1 MLIFRKE
8 ILLKIIVIPL
18 LLILSGCSERPES
31 LCFDKQKKLEI
42 TTKSCK
48 PLNEFSKSINI
59 VPYDPLNEPIYD
71 SSVHLTEDEIN
82 TYNNRQIKL
91 NTNTKTIHKTKE
103 IYAKTLLSYLVFLML
118 IIVPIALVK
127 SLKGGVVEG
136 VDGRETKF
144 LNASLMLLILCS
156 LFYYVYS
163 SDDFSVR
170 LKNGTNAIGQF
181 IFTLGATVELSETRM
196 EKSSISSSSKNEALR
211 DIEAMHKINI
221 CLSNNQKSHLER
233 LENTWN
239 RLISQ
244 KDIVD
249 FYYKKNTPY
258 LKFYEKRTNQKISY
272 MIDKY
277 GVINSIS
284 FANCGEIKTNKNI
297 MAPELLE
304 IMEYV
309 NFNNIIHNAIKSKA
323 LESGWNTISTKY
335 KSKYFDTGKAKRRLM
350 QLAILYLS
358 EYKKGLLI
366 GSVEVD
372 YEAGKS
378 SDYLAGTKPVIDFDS
393 SNLEYF
399 LSNSDEIYSN
409 INQSICLPR
418 ADLIND
424 TINRIEE
431 FDTTQH
437 MSQYD
442 CVDFKNKKLVSSSTS
457 NKIYNNDNQFEI
469 DINIARIVEKTRDLV
484 DASTTDLISE
494 YKKVDDLY
502 LTIINDLYNFEKD
515 VNRILNRGYFAM
527 GDFYKYTNTQSN
539 EYLTMF
545 SELNDVL
552 DISFAKALPN
562 YSSGNDATESNLYAY
577 ESGYINYFMT
587 PIFDKIDTSQSSS
600 PSNYSSIGLE
610 VATDTSSY
618 NIDKEEL
625 FSVSN
630 VENLFTTGVNAM
642 SNVFN
647 SVKRMT
653 CNDGNTCLDEQKD
666 YNGVLEIQNLS
677 SNLKTGAAFGL
688 AVGFTGKVSAMTL
701 DAVATHKA
709 KSSFK
714 MGKKKKRV
722 SFGRAIKS
730 AGNMINGV
738 SNFMIV
744 TSVIALVLSA
754 LLDFIFKIEQVFM
767 IYVQLSQMLYL
778 NYVDFFI
785 LNAIAVGVAIGKS
798 TKAYH
803 NTLLYCFNLVIYA
816 PLFALSVGLIVILN
830 NFLRT
835 WILNILP
842 FISETAKAGVDDG
855 SIIMSI
861 ALPAIQI
868 TLNLAI
874 IIFGIKWFF
883 KYIISKFKPVV
894 DKAIKGGLE
903 GVEDFINEKENAKF
917 YTAVY
922 ASTQL
927 VKQSNSPV
935 QDKQQEKQ
943 PDSKK

>member
-1 MLIFRKE
+1 MLTLKKE

-18 LLILSGCSERPES
+18 LLILSGCSEQPES
-31 LCFDKQKKLEI
+31 LCFDEQQKLEI
-42 TTKSCK
+42 TTKYCK

-59 VPYDPLNEPIYD
+59 IPYDPLNEPVYG

-91 NTNTKTIHKTKE
+91 NTNTKTIQNTKE
-103 IYAKTLLSYLVFLML
+103 IYAKILLSYLVFLMF
-118 IIVPIALVK
+118 IIVPIALLK

-144 LNASLMLLILCS
+144 LNTSLMLLILSS

-196 EKSSISSSSKNEALR
+196 EKLSISNSSKNEALR

-233 LENTWN
+233 LENTRN

-244 KDIVD
+244 KDVVD

-258 LKFYEKRTNQKISY
+258 LKFYEKRINQKISY
-272 MIDKY
+272 LIDKY

-297 MAPELLE
+297 ISPELFE

-335 KSKYFDTGKAKRRLM
+335 KSKYFDSDKAKRRLM

-366 GSVEVD
+366 GSIEVD

-378 SDYLAGTKPVIDFDS
+378 SGYLAGTKPVIDFDS
-393 SNLEYF
+393 SNLESF

-424 TINRIEE
+424 TINRIKE

-442 CVDFKNKKLVSSSTS
+442 CVDFKDKKLVSSSTS

-469 DINIARIVEKTRDLV
+469 DTNIARIVEKTRDLV

-494 YKKVDDLY
+494 YKKVDDLF
-502 LTIINDLYNFEKD
+502 LTIVDNLYNFEKD

-562 YSSGNDATESNLYAY
+562 YSSGDDATESNLYAY

-587 PIFDKIDTSQSSS
+587 PIFDKIDTSQSSA

-630 VENLFTTGVNAM
+630 VENLFTTGVKAM

-653 CNDGNTCLDEQKD
+653 CNDGNTCLDEQKE

-722 SFGRAIKS
+722 SFGNAIKS

-738 SNFMIV
+738 SNFMII

-803 NTLLYCFNLVIYA
+803 NTLMYCFNLVIYA

-842 FISETAKAGVDDG
+842 FISETAKAGIDDG

-868 TLNLAI
+868 ILNLAI

-927 VKQSNSPV
+927 MKQSNSPV
-935 QDKQQEKQ
+935 QDNQQEKQ